1 MQSPSD
7 CSNITGP
14 TITWPLSASLQA
26 YPLLQTLPVLQDP
39 IYESVTNDKQCK
51 GAYFKLLLS
60 PSLAQ
65 VLQSSSPSPISKFT
79 TF

>member
-7 CSNITGP
+7 CANMIGP

-39 IYESVTNDKQCK
+39 IDESVTNDKQYK
-51 GAYFKLLLS
+51 DAFFKLLLS

-65 VLQSSSPSPISKFT
+65 VLQSSSASPISKFT
-79 TF
+79 IF

>member
-7 CSNITGP
+7 CANMIGP

-39 IYESVTNDKQCK
+39 IDESVTNDKQRK
-51 GAYFKLLLS
+51 DAFFKLLLS

-65 VLQSSSPSPISKFT
+65 LLQSSSASPISKFT
-79 TF
+79 IF

>member
-7 CSNITGP
+7 CANMIGP

-39 IYESVTNDKQCK
+39 IDESVTNDKQRK

-65 VLQSSSPSPISKFT
+65 LLQSSSASPISKFT
-79 TF
+79 IF